1 MHKAVDP
8 EDEFFHAAEGSA
20 SDGLP
25 CNPVEPDL
33 HLVKP
38 GRVGGR
44 VEGLYDEPRPGAPRQ
59 HQPVPTSPAA
69 VGDGPAIHSPRV
81 PLGLMSRALAVQL
94 PSWP

>member
-44 VEGLYDEPRPGAPRQ
+44 EMYMEARSSG
-59 HQPVPTSPAA
+59 QPAFHA
-69 VGDGPAIHSPRV
+69 RMFVGGVVVHDHMHIQ
-81 PLGLMSRALAVQL
+81 LGGNIFLDM
-94 PSWP
+94 P

>member
-59 HQPVPTSPAA
+59 HHPCP
-69 VGDGPAIHSPRV
+69 PRQQRFT
-81 PLGLMSRALAVQL
+81 PLAFLLG
-94 PSWP
+94 